1 MKRNWLIGFN
11 AVTLVAWL
19 VFIAIAVADG
29 LQLTDRGSKALLVAQ
44 GLAVFEI
51 MNSVLGIAGSN
62 WLLTTLQ
69 VSSRLL
75 VMGILVLM
83 ASTCPCAG
91 WESWGYPLITVAWGL
106 TEVVRAVH
114 YLAGLL
120 GKEWSAVN
128 WMRYSLFLVL
138 YPTGVTGE
146 FLILFGFW
154 QWRGAQFDLL
164 AAALGVIALSY
175 VVFFP
180 KLFGHMLSQRRKKLG
195 SNSRKG

>member
-1 MKRNWLIGFN
+1 MKRNWLLGFN

-19 VFIAIAVADG
+19 VFIGIAVADG
-29 LQLTDRGSKALLVAQ
+29 FQLTDRGSKALLVAQ

-62 WLLTTLQ
+62 WLLTSLQ

-83 ASTCPCAG
+83 AGSSPCTG
-91 WESWGYPLITVAWGL
+91 METWGFPLIIVAWGI

-114 YLAGLL
+114 YLAGLR
-120 GKEWSAVN
+120 GKEWGAVN
-128 WMRYSLFLVL
+128 WMRYSLFLIL

-154 QWRGAQFDLL
+154 QWRGAQFDLV
-164 AAALGVIALSY
+164 AAALGAIALSY

-180 KLFGHMLSQRRKKLG
+180 KLFGHMLKQRGKKLG
-195 SNSRKG
+195 Q

>member
-1 MKRNWLIGFN
+1 MKRNWLITFN
-11 AVTLVAWL
+11 LVTLLAWAAFVAVAL
-19 VFIAIAVADG
+19 ADG
-29 LQLTDRGSKALLVAQ
+29 LELTRTASLVLLVAQ

-83 ASTCPCAG
+83 APTCPCAG
-91 WESWGYPLITVAWGL
+91 WETWGYPLITVAWGI
-106 TEVVRAVH
+106 TELVRAIH
-114 YLAGLL
+114 YLAGLFA
-120 GKEWSAVN
+120 KEWKLVN
-128 WMRYSLFLVL
+128 WLRYSLFLVL

-146 FLILFGFW
+146 FLILYGFW
-154 QWRGAQFDLL
+154 KWRGGEVDLIAVL
-164 AAALGVIALSY
+164 LTVIAISY

-180 KLFGHMLSQRRKKLG
+180 KLFGHMLQQRRKKLG
-195 SNSRKG
+195 SDSRNM